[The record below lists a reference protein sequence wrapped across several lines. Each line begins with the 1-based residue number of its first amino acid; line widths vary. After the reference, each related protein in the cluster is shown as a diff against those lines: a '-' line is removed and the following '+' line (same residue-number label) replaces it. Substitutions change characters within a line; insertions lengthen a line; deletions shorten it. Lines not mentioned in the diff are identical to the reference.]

1 MLYNNFRLLRRIST
15 VKDCQFSLRGIV
27 FPRQLSGTTG
37 LTMNNEKDPGG
48 AGMEKEKENED
59 NGQVM
64 KTAKQLKNE
73 AKKQAKME
81 KFAKKQQKQKEVQI
95 DVI

>member
-1 MLYNNFRLLRRIST
+1 MLYNNFRLLRRLSAF
-15 VKDCQFSLRGIV
+15 KDCRFSLRSIV
-27 FPRQLSGTTG
+27 FPRQLSGTG
-37 LTMNNEKDPGG
+37 LTMNDQKDPGG
-48 AGMEKEKENED
+48 AGMEGKNED
-59 NGQVM
+59 DGQAM

-81 KFAKKQQKQKEVQI
+81 KFAKKQQKQKEIQI